1 MNEIQNSLKYI
12 LCELLNDDAVQENIV
27 NIVKKAKQQTE
38 HFEQNIENLEK
49 QKNDLF
55 YELQQM
61 QNEYEI
67 LQLDYQNLEREKE
80 EIQYEK
86 DKIYQQFQNYRK
98 EYEPLQDIKKFWQG
112 ALQLEVNQK
121 SYLKKLCGEWDIKS
135 LIALGKDKNSIKQL
149 WNFIRDEIM
158 NSSGNRQNIKTLS
171 AFFDLCIDVYNIT
184 NIRKERY
191 EKIEVLIGSEYNSRQ
206 YIKTSE
212 SVVNGIVKE
221 VVLNGYTMR
230 NDVMKPIVIVE

>member
-1 MNEIQNSLKYI
+1 M
-12 LCELLNDDAVQENIV
+12 A
-27 NIVKKAKQQTE
+27 
-38 HFEQNIENLEK
+38 
-49 QKNDLF
+49 
-55 YELQQM
+55 
-61 QNEYEI
+61 
-67 LQLDYQNLEREKE
+67 R
-80 EIQYEK
+80 
-86 DKIYQQFQNYRK
+86 
-98 EYEPLQDIKKFWQG
+98 
-112 ALQLEVNQK
+112 ALQLEANQK

-158 NSSGNRQNIKTLS
+158 STNGNYQNIKTLS
-171 AFFDLCIDVYNIT
+171 SYSGYINLVGDWVMYMT
-184 NIRKERY
+184 NIRKEHY
-191 EKIEVLIGSEYNSRQ
+191 EKIQVLIGKEYNSRQ

>member
-1 MNEIQNSLKYI
+1 MDEIQNSLKYI
-12 LCELLNDDAVQENIV
+12 LCELLNDETVQENIV

-38 HFEQNIENLEK
+38 DFKQKLEQLEK
-49 QKNDLF
+49 EKMDSF
-55 YELQQM
+55 YKLEEIQAKYEELQQ
-61 QNEYEI
+61 YC
-67 LQLDYQNLEREKE
+67 EKLKKE
-80 EIQYEK
+80 KNEIQYEK
-86 DKIYQQFQNYRK
+86 DKIYQQLQNNKK
-98 EYEPLQDIKKFWQG
+98 EYEPLQDIKEFWQG
-112 ALQLEVNQK
+112 ALQLEENQK
-121 SYLKKLCGEWDIKS
+121 SYLKKLCGSWDIKS
-135 LIALGKDKNSIKQL
+135 FIALGKDKNSIKQL

-158 NSSGNRQNIKTLS
+158 NFNGNHQNIKTLS
-171 AFFDLCIDVYNIT
+171 TFFDLCIDVYNMT

-191 EKIEVLIGSEYNSRQ
+191 EKIEVSIGKEYNSRQ